1 VIKRIDNRS
10 GAVRAGSILRH
21 LLDEV
26 SAPELRY
33 DPERPIASNE
43 LLLGE
48 VISVPGCRYDADLFI
63 GMERIERTARGIQLT
78 VEEAREGLIAIAA
91 GSRYAP
97 RVLLG
102 GMRHPL
108 TGRQGPALRG
118 GDLTSDLISMNVAGP
133 VHRLAVPHERPVIR
147 VLGAWVD
154 AGGQTHRLPRRRPLP
169 DAIAVPAPAG
179 VLVCGAGMETG
190 KTTFCMGVM
199 AAAREHGVRCGYEKK
214 TGTSSARD
222 VLRVV
227 SGNYGVL
234 SAPGCRV
241 ELEYDALDGFDYVD
255 GAGVASDVSMDPD
268 AFADLSLRAASP
280 WWQRRPLDL
289 AVVELADNFSH
300 LSNLALLARPEF
312 RRAFQ
317 HLVYVAP
324 PSFDAVDH
332 WQRYVRDVLGW
343 RDVALWLAGPLA
355 TDEKW
360 ACLREECS
368 ERLRIQCLPVAHD
381 TGRPPV
387 LAPEHFHRL
396 FAREPVPVC

>member
-1 VIKRIDNRS
+1 MIKRIDNRS
-10 GAVRAGSILRH
+10 DAFMVGSILRH
-21 LLDEV
+21 MLDEV
-26 SAPELRY
+26 SAPEFRY

-43 LLLGE
+43 LMLGE
-48 VISVPGCRYDADLFI
+48 IVSVPACRFDADLFI
-63 GMERIERTARGIQLT
+63 GLERIERTERGIRLT
-78 VEEAREGLIAIAA
+78 VEEAREGLVVIAA

-108 TGRQGPALRG
+108 TGAQGPALRG
-118 GDLTSDLISMNVAGP
+118 GDLTSDLISLNVAGP

-154 AGGQTHRLPRRRPLP
+154 GECRTHRLPRRRPVP
-169 DAIAVPAPAG
+169 DVVAIPAPAG

-199 AAAREHGVRCGYEKK
+199 AAARAQGVRCGYEKK
-214 TGTSSARD
+214 TGTSTARD

-227 SGNYGVL
+227 TGDYGVL
-234 SAPGCRV
+234 SAPGRHV
-241 ELEYDALDGFDYVD
+241 ELDYDALDGFDYVD
-255 GAGVASDVSMDPD
+255 GPGVASDVSMDPE

-280 WWQRRPLDL
+280 WWQRRPLEL

-300 LSNLALLARPEF
+300 VSNLALLARSEF

-343 RDVALWLAGPLA
+343 RGVSLWLAGPLA
-355 TDEKW
+355 TDGKW
-360 ACLREECS
+360 ACLREEIS
-368 ERLRIQCLPVAHD
+368 ERLRIQCLPVSHD

-387 LAPEHFHRL
+387 LAPEPFNRL
-396 FAREPVPVC
+396 FTREPAPVC